1 MGGLNLWR
9 GTRVKTILS
18 RDKETLEAVI
28 KPSWR
33 WVSQVICR
41 NLETTWIR
49 ARAMLSNQDKTM
61 NETRNGKKCKIY
73 RKRRKLWNEMCRVI
87 KQKCLLR
94 RARIFGFHSD
104 GFSQQS
110 FPSAQMFLHPFSSL
124 FSTCPRANAGFSLQI
139 VAPLKTTLIY
149 SNYNTVSV
157 SVHTAQVALCKVR
170 WPFIQKLKS
179 QNQFTCDK
187 KILIIFILIFF
198 PFENVNILPAT
209 LDGMVDSVA
218 LNVFE
223 YLKGLWKK
231 EVEEKA
237 GPSLATTHKWPK
249 VFFPRESNADE
260 NKFLFHNNSPVPH
273 SEWDGVVR
281 EYKKRRANFLRAHI
295 SPKLLR
301 PTDNA
306 HIFINIFFLFCSLHS
321 IQR

>member
-1 MGGLNLWR
+1 MGSLHLWR

-33 WVSQVICR
+33 WVSPVICR
-41 NLETTWIR
+41 NFETTWIR

-73 RKRRKLWNEMCRVI
+73 RKRRKLWNEKCRVI

-139 VAPLKTTLIY
+139 VASLKTIFIY
-149 SNYNTVSV
+149 SNYNAFSV
-157 SVHTAQVALCKVR
+157 SVHTAEGALCKVR

-179 QNQFTCDK
+179 QNQFTSDK

-223 YLKGLWKK
+223 YLKGL
-231 EVEEKA
+231 
-237 GPSLATTHKWPK
+237 
-249 VFFPRESNADE
+249 
-260 NKFLFHNNSPVPH
+260 
-273 SEWDGVVR
+273 
-281 EYKKRRANFLRAHI
+281 
-295 SPKLLR
+295 
-301 PTDNA
+301 
-306 HIFINIFFLFCSLHS
+306 
-321 IQR
+321 